1 MKRNKSTPKS
11 RLTDAENGT
20 NVNTALD
27 VIFGLVLTIFFV
39 IAVIKADFLL
49 VSAIIIL
56 TVIYYI
62 FSSIKKHSANKKAKK
77 VKLFLDNFLEKEKDI
92 RKRMTNTDFYGI
104 ESKINDLFDSFYDI
118 IKSALEIVDIVAV
131 DAKSESSSMERIS
144 KENESLVG
152 QIASISSA
160 IDEISMSHKE
170 MTKSAKNA
178 GESSSL
184 SVRRAKEGNTMIEN
198 IISEIKTVSI
208 SIENLRNTMI
218 SLNDRSIEIGDVI
231 SLISDIADQTNLLA
245 LNAAIE
251 AARAGEQ
258 GRGFAVVAD
267 EVKKLA
273 ERTSKS
279 TLDTRRII
287 KRLQEET
294 AKTVSAIKESV
305 ENAGNIMD
313 ETKKAEEFFQKIIE
327 AAADEKN
334 NINVITSSAEQLEI
348 AVSDVEKNLAIV
360 QKVSAETTKM
370 TKRSQTGFDSL
381 SGLSHSL
388 KTEFISLRLNLFGL
402 VPLESAVNMKKKFE
416 PLINYINKSVNI
428 NNAKRMNFASF
439 VAESYED
446 SIEEIGGG
454 IVQLAYMTPSTFL
467 IAEKKYGVIPLV
479 YAVKNGS
486 PTYKSAIVVSKNSNI
501 SNIKDLKGKSIAFGS
516 KMSTGSTL
524 VPIAMLK
531 KNGMELNDLSLV
543 EYLGS
548 HDMVARGVMEGDFD
562 AGGLMDSTY
571 EEFKDSL
578 KVLEYSTPIPQFP
591 ICASAKADPAL
602 LKGIKSIL
610 LKADSS
616 ILMSID
622 PGYTIFTEV
631 ASENFNGIKRLLE
644 L

>member
-1 MKRNKSTPKS
+1 MKRNSSTPKS
-11 RLTDAENGT
+11 GLTDAENGI
-20 NVNTALD
+20 NVNTVLD
-27 VIFGLVLTIFFV
+27 IIFGLVLIIFFV
-39 IAVIKADFLL
+39 IAVMHTDYLL
-49 VSAIIIL
+49 VSAITIL
-56 TVIYYI
+56 AVIYYI
-62 FSSIKKHSANKKAKK
+62 FSSIKKYSANKKAKK

-92 RKRMTNTDFYGI
+92 RKRMTNADFYGI
-104 ESKINDLFDSFYDI
+104 EFKINDLFDSFYDI

-178 GESSSL
+178 NESSNL

-198 IISEIKTVSI
+198 IILEIKTVSI

-218 SLNDRSIEIGDVI
+218 SLNDRSIEIGEVI

-279 TLDTRRII
+279 TFDTRRII
-287 KRLQEET
+287 ERLQEET
-294 AKTVSAIKESV
+294 AKTVNAIKESV
-305 ENAGNIMD
+305 KNAGNIMR

-327 AAADEKN
+327 AAADEKS

-348 AVSDVEKNLAIV
+348 AVSDVEKNLAVV

-370 TKRSQTGFDSL
+370 TKRSQSGFDSL
-381 SGLSHSL
+381 SELSHSL
-388 KTEFISLRLNLFGL
+388 KTEFVSLRLNLFGL

-416 PLINYINKSVNI
+416 PLINYINESVNI
-428 NNAKRMNFASF
+428 NNDRSVNFASF

-446 SIEEIGGG
+446 SIEEIGSG

-479 YAVKNGS
+479 YAIKNGS

-501 SNIKDLKGKSIAFGS
+501 DDIKDLKGKSIAFGS

-524 VPIAMLK
+524 VPTAMLK
-531 KNGMELNDLSLV
+531 KNGIELNDLSLV

-548 HDMVARGVMEGDFD
+548 HDMVAKGVAEGDFD

-591 ICASAKADPAL
+591 LRKCKNKS
-602 LKGIKSIL
+602 GI
-610 LKADSS
+610 
-616 ILMSID
+616 
-622 PGYTIFTEV
+622 
-631 ASENFNGIKRLLE
+631 IKRNKKYFA
-644 L
+644 